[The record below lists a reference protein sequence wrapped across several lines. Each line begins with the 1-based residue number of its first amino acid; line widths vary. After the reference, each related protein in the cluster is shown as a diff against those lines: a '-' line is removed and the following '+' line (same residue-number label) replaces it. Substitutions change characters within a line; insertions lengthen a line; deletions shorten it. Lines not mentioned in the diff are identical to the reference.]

1 MDSYGNISRQFPC
14 FDFATLAD
22 SLASRKLSWRYY
34 APGQGQSGYIWSA
47 LDAIAHIRLTDLW
60 QKHVVPTDQFVQDAA
75 NGHLPHVSWVVV
87 GTGSEHPP
95 GSSCVG
101 ENWTVRQLNAV
112 MQGPEWNST
121 AVFITWD
128 DFGGFYD
135 HVPPPQVD
143 NFGFGPRVPL
153 IIVSPYARPGYIS
166 HTVYEFSS
174 LLAFVEARWQLD
186 ALTDRDSSANDL
198 FDSFDFEQAPLP
210 ALILQERTCP

>member
-1 MDSYGNISRQFPC
+1 M
-14 FDFATLAD
+14 
-22 SLASRKLSWRYY
+22 
-34 APGQGQSGYIWSA
+34 
-47 LDAIAHIRLTDLW
+47 
-60 QKHVVPTDQFVQDAA
+60 
-75 NGHLPHVSWVVV
+75 
-87 GTGSEHPP
+87 
-95 GSSCVG
+95 
-101 ENWTVRQLNAV
+101 
-112 MQGPEWNST
+112 
-121 AVFITWD
+121 
-128 DFGGFYD
+128 
-135 HVPPPQVD
+135 D